1 MNADALPDMRRIVG
15 THDVVLVTLDTLRY
29 DVAQAQW
36 QAGASTS
43 DVTAN
48 QEVF

>member
-1 MNADALPDMRRIVG
+1 MPEFTAMWEDM
-15 THDVVLVTLDTLRY
+15 L
-29 DVAQAQW
+29 AQW